1 MGITH
6 DHFSS
11 AFSLRLD
18 SEEYDKLIHQIP
30 HGYTETLLNSSI
42 SAWTVV
48 QEKWKINDS
57 HLVN

>member
-1 MGITH
+1 MRITH

-42 SAWTVV
+42 SA
-48 QEKWKINDS
+48 
-57 HLVN
+57 